1 MKIGAVMA
9 KEFVTVRET
18 DPIENVLKIM
28 TEKKVNGLPVVN
40 EQHLLIGMVVK
51 ADIFRFMI
59 QPGHIESCPVDWV
72 MAKDVV
78 SVHPDES
85 VQEAAGK
92 LLSNHIA
99 AMPVVE
105 NGKVV
110 GVVSVE
116 DLLKYYSTGKEQP

>member
-1 MKIGAVMA
+1 MRIGAVME

-40 EQHLLIGMVVK
+40 EHNLLIGMVVK

-85 VQEAAGK
+85 VREAADK
-92 LLSNHIA
+92 LLSNHIV

-105 NGKVV
+105 NSKVV

-116 DLLKYYSTGKEQP
+116 DLLRYYSHR

>member
-1 MKIGAVMA
+1 ME

-40 EQHLLIGMVVK
+40 EHNLLIGMVVK

-85 VQEAAGK
+85 VREAADK
-92 LLSNHIA
+92 LLSNHIV

-105 NGKVV
+105 NSKVV

-116 DLLKYYSTGKEQP
+116 DLLRYYSHR

>member
-1 MKIGAVMA
+1 MRIGAVME

-40 EQHLLIGMVVK
+40 EDNLLIGMIVK
-51 ADIFRFMI
+51 SDIFRFMI

-78 SVHPDES
+78 SVDPDES
-85 VQEAAGK
+85 AREAADK
-92 LLSNHIA
+92 LLSNHIV

-105 NGKVV
+105 NGQVV
-110 GVVSVE
+110 GVISVE
-116 DLLKYYSTGKEQP
+116 DLLKYYAHS